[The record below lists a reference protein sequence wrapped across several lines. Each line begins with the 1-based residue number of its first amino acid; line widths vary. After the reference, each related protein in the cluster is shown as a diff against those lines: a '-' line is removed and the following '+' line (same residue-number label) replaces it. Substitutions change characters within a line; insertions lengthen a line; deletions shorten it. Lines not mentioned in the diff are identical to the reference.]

1 MADVLAGGRSA
12 GTGDYRRKIVSVAG
26 LLPSLEEARRQG
38 WTIVQCHGCF
48 DIVHPG
54 HVRYLQFARQQGDI
68 LIVSITGDAAIDKGE
83 MRPYIPEELRAENL
97 AALEFVD
104 YVVIDANA
112 SACKLLATLRP
123 DVYVKGQEY
132 ATSSHAGFV
141 AERETVDSYGGRVVF
156 SSGDVVFSSTRL
168 IESLESDEGLDRERL
183 GSVCGR
189 HGIGL
194 DALNDLLDAMRRK
207 RVLVVGDSL
216 VERYVLCAAE
226 GIASDAPVMSLRALD
241 QRDYAGA
248 AAAIALHAAGLGASA
263 TLVTT
268 LGSDERSDWLRRQLR
283 NADVEL
289 LTPGARRSTAART
302 HYLVDEQKVMK
313 VDEAEVC
320 PLDSIGERQASEQL
334 LEQARGA
341 DVAILCDG
349 GLGTIT
355 PGLLSRLG
363 AAFHQRCATVIG
375 APFEARADMLAPRRL
390 SLCVCSERQL
400 RATSRDSGM
409 GLSSLAYQA
418 LSTTQ
423 SQRVLVTLGTRGVVT
438 FDRPTH
444 DPSSAEWA
452 GRLRSEH
459 LPGLAR
465 HARDRVGCAEAV
477 AATAGLAM
485 AVGAS
490 LMRAAYLGSAAGAIE
505 VERLGHVTIGS
516 GLLRGWMR
524 RRDELRVD
532 EGEEIAAARAAGAA
546 V

>member
-1 MADVLAGGRSA
+1 MADALTGGRAGGA
-12 GTGDYRRKIVSVAG
+12 GDYRRKIVSVAG

-104 YVVIDANA
+104 YVLIDGNA
-112 SACKLLATLRP
+112 SACKLLGTIRP

-168 IESLESDEGLDRERL
+168 IETLESDEGLDRQRL
-183 GSVCGR
+183 ASVCGR

-194 DALNDLLDAMRRK
+194 DALGDLLEAMRRK
-207 RVLVVGDSL
+207 RVLVVGDCV
-216 VERYVLCAAE
+216 VERYVLCEAE
-226 GIASDAPVMSLRALD
+226 SIASEAPVMSLRALD
-241 QRDYAGA
+241 QREYSGA
-248 AAAIALHAAGLGASA
+248 AAAIAMHAAGLGASA
-263 TLVTT
+263 ALVTT
-268 LGSDERSDWLRRQLR
+268 LGSEERSEWLRRQLD
-283 NADVEL
+283 NAHVEL
-289 LTPGARRSTAART
+289 IVAGPRRTAASRT
-302 HYLVDEQKVMK
+302 RYLVDEQKVMR
-313 VDEAEVC
+313 VEEAEVC
-320 PLDSIGERQASEQL
+320 PLDSIGERQAAEL
-334 LEQARGA
+334 MLEQARGA
-341 DVAILCDG
+341 EVAIFCDG

-355 PGLLSRLG
+355 PGLLNRLG
-363 AAFHQRCATVIG
+363 GAFHQRCATVIG
-375 APFEARADMLAPRRL
+375 TPFERRADMLALRHL

-400 RATSRDSGM
+400 RATSRDSAT

-418 LSTTQ
+418 LAATQ
-423 SQRVLVTLGTRGVVT
+423 SQRLLVTLGNRGLVT

-444 DPSSAEWA
+444 DPGSSEWA

-459 LPGLAR
+459 LPAFSG
-465 HARDRVGCAEAV
+465 HVRDRVGCGEAV
-477 AATAGLAM
+477 AAVAGLAM

-490 LMRAAYLGSAAGAIE
+490 LMQSAYLASAAAAIE
-505 VERLGHVTIGS
+505 VERLGHVTLTAGM
-516 GLLRGWMR
+516 LRNWLR
-524 RRDELRVD
+524 RRDELRG
-532 EGEEIAAARAAGAA
+532 EGCDAAGEPRVSTAA